1 MVKKSID
8 TLVKDIYGY
17 LKGYPEVS
25 PEAASELAL
34 SLSQVITDKLS
45 HYRSPALSMSCI
57 GHPQR
62 KLRLELTKPA
72 KVSGKDRL
80 KFLYGDI
87 IETLVLWLAKQAG
100 HTVEDQ
106 QKEVCIDGVKGHI
119 DAIID
124 GVLTD
129 LKSCSPYSYKK
140 FDEGTLP
147 TNDPFGYLPQLSGY
161 HYYLSKGLTKSL
173 RAGFLAVDKVSGD
186 MCFYEPDPDIYFPD
200 PKAVIERARTASKTD
215 FKSLPPCEEPVAAGK
230 SGNMK
235 LTTGCKLCHYRDKCW
250 PDAKVYQYSTG
261 PEYFTKIVKEPR
273 TKESKKKLSRSSKTR
288 KQGHKKA

>member
-1 MVKKSID
+1 MTKKNID
-8 TLVKDIYGY
+8 TLIKDIYGY

-25 PEAASELAL
+25 PESASELAL

-80 KFLYGDI
+80 RFLYGDI

-100 HTVEDQ
+100 HTVEGQ
-106 QKEVCIDGVKGHI
+106 QDEVCIDGVKGHI

-140 FDEGTLP
+140 FSDGTLP
-147 TNDPFGYLPQLSGY
+147 SNDPFGYLPQLSSY
-161 HYYLSKGLTKSL
+161 KFCKKTK

-186 MCFYEPDPDIYFPD
+186 MCFYEPDPDIHLPD
-200 PKAVIERARTASKTD
+200 PKAVIARARTASKTD

-235 LTTGCKLCHYRDKCW
+235 LTLGCKLCHYRDKCW

-261 PEYFTKIVKEPR
+261 PEYLTKVVKEPR
-273 TKESKKKLSRSSKTR
+273 V
-288 KQGHKKA
+288 KKARSRKS